1 MALFLCYLLLHWRHF
16 IASIV
21 QQEPD
26 SAHLMI
32 LGSLMVLETG
42 LVKPLRALPSKT

>member
-1 MALFLCYLLLHWRHF
+1 MAWRHF
-16 IASIV
+16 VASIV
-21 QQEPD
+21 QRDPG

-32 LGSLMVLETG
+32 LGSLMVLEIG